1 LFGTYKARA
10 SKERP
15 PNKHDWFNVGAIV
28 PPLVVLF
35 SFSFYLFVGP
45 VMSLQVEVL
54 WVTGIIIIAFLV
66 WLNAAKTEQRGR
78 EANAALDEIKQLL
91 AKPGTTL
98 EDVKRAVGVL
108 NATEGADIANFH
120 GTVE

>member
-1 LFGTYKARA
+1 M
-10 SKERP
+10 
-15 PNKHDWFNVGAIV
+15 PNKCDWFNFGAIV
-28 PPLVVLF
+28 PPLVVVF

-45 VMSLQVEVL
+45 VMSAQVEVL
-54 WVTGIIIIAFLV
+54 WVAGIIVVAFLV

-78 EANAALDEIKQLL
+78 EANATLDEIKQLL

-98 EDVKRAVGVL
+98 EDVKRAVGIL
-108 NATEGADIANFH
+108 SATEDADPANFR